1 VIEGAADPHVRFRLA
16 PSQRLKYLQTG
27 FICAVACAIWLL
39 VAPRLG
45 GLFAAAAV
53 GLAVV
58 WLAWRV
64 GVASIQAPCGLI
76 AQSAGSL
83 SLIDGTRPLYATQLD
98 GLVQWPGML
107 VLSLAHGSGGCETIL
122 VMSDS
127 LDPAQFRA
135 LAAWSRRHAG
145 RDAVL
150 EM

>member
-1 VIEGAADPHVRFRLA
+1 VIEGAADPPVRFRLA
-16 PSQRLKYLQTG
+16 PSQRLKYLQAG
-27 FICAVACAIWLL
+27 FICAVAGAIWL
-39 VAPRLG
+39 VAVPRLG
-45 GLFAAAAV
+45 GLPAAAV
-53 GLAVV
+53 VALAVV
-58 WLAWRV
+58 WLAWRA

-83 SLIDGTRPLYATQLD
+83 SLIDGTRPLYATQLN

-107 VLSLAHGSGGCETIL
+107 VLSLAHGSGGRETLL

-127 LDPAQFRA
+127 LGPAQFRA

-145 RDAVL
+145 RDAAL